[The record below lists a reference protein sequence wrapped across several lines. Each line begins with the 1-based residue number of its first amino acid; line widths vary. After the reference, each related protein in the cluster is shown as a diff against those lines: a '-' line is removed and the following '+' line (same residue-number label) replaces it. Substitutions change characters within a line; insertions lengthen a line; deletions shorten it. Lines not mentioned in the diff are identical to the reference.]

1 MKRVFTPNLLLLSN
15 LGARFLSV
23 AIFTIFTFG
32 AFAYTTSENPTTEN
46 NLNLEEP
53 STPLVFCPHDVYVSC
68 LNYNGN
74 PSSYGQPT
82 VTNAGAHVTITEH
95 PAQHFTNSCGIGYII
110 RTWTIHMPYGVYNCS
125 QRITIT
131 GSGSSFGAYH
141 INWPPDYHVSGCHA
155 DLHPDNIP
163 HPYNRPTWTSAA
175 CAMIGVNYHDEVFYF
190 NSSHY
195 GGSNSGTGCKKILR
209 TWTLIDWCTYNTYTG
224 AGRWSHVQIIKIED
238 DRAPVFT
245 HCPPDFTV
253 GTYDNNCNGAYVNFP
268 RPFATDNCTQNVIIR
283 NNSPYTYNYGS
294 DASGFYPLGM
304 TTVRFI
310 ADDGCQN
317 YDTCF
322 VRVHVRDL
330 KKPTPFCHVGVSTT
344 LMPMNGDGFV
354 QVNPRVFDAGSI
366 DNCTP
371 KHLLQFSLVPN
382 TFTCADLG
390 MQSVRLFVTDQ
401 SGNTDFCNT
410 FIRIEDNMG
419 VCPPDTSGGRISG
432 LVEFING
439 VLMPEVGI
447 YANMDNEDPDAMTSD
462 EGIYALED
470 LVEGYDYEIM
480 ASKNGSLLEGISTLD
495 LIQLRKH
502 ITGEKRL
509 DNPYKIIAADIN
521 MDGQVTIQDYLQ
533 LRMMLLL
540 GINEFPGMKPW
551 RFIDKA
557 YEFENPLNPLA
568 EDFTEVYMIED
579 HDKTDMNINFIGV
592 KLGDL
597 DGSCMPLE
605 DDDKDD
611 FASIYDR
618 AVNTLELK
626 MENKS
631 LVAGSTIKVDLLS
644 DTKIQLH
651 GLQMTLVFDTD
662 LLTFNG
668 IEAGVLS
675 GLSDKNIGLHR
686 LDEGLIT
693 ISWEQVKGVQ
703 VDLDQVMGALNFT
716 VKSYGHLAEALTISS
731 APLKS
736 EAYDSELNLLDIQ
749 LNVFNSDE
757 RFVTGSIDLLQSA
770 PNPFSDEC
778 VISYHMPENRT
789 AELLIHDISGR
800 MVASYKMDAVKGLNT
815 IVLKSVDFPAPGM
828 YTYTLV
834 SDGFRSTKKLLYK

>member
-1 MKRVFTPNLLLLSN
+1 MKRAFTPNLLQLRNYVLRCV
-15 LGARFLSV
+15 GATLFTFLSYG
-23 AIFTIFTFG
+23 AIASGSVNFTDSG
-32 AFAYTTSENPTTEN
+32 LGETTD
-46 NLNLEEP
+46 EP

-68 LNYNGN
+68 LHYNGN

-82 VTNAGAHVTITEH
+82 VSGAGAHVTITEH
-95 PAQHFTNSCGIGYII
+95 PPQHFTNSCGIGYII
-110 RTWTIHMPYGVYNCS
+110 RTWTIHMPYGTFHCS

-131 GSGSSFGAYH
+131 GSGSNFGAYH
-141 INWPPDYHVSGCHA
+141 IQWPHNYTVHGCHA
-155 DLHPDNIP
+155 DLHPDNLP
-163 HPYNRPTWTSAA
+163 HPYSRPTWTASP
-175 CAMIGVNYHDEVFYF
+175 CSMIGVSYKDEVFNF
-190 NSSHY
+190 NYPSY
-195 GGSNSGTGCKKILR
+195 GGSGTGCKKILR
-209 TWTLIDWCTYNTYTG
+209 TWKIIDWCTYNTYTG
-224 AGRWSHVQIIKIED
+224 AGLWTHVQVIKIED
-238 DRAPVFT
+238 NHPPVFT

-268 RPFATDNCTQNVIIR
+268 RPFATDNCTQNVTIR
-283 NNSPYTYNYGS
+283 NNSPFTYNYGS
-294 DASGFYPLGM
+294 DASGFYPLGI

-317 YDTCF
+317 FDTCF

-382 TFTCADLG
+382 SFTCADLG
-390 MQSVRLFVTDQ
+390 TQSVRLFVTDQ
-401 SGNTDFCNT
+401 SGNSDFCNT

-419 VCPPDTSGGRISG
+419 VCPPDTSGGIISG
-432 LVEFING
+432 LVEFMNG

-447 YANMDNEDPDAMTSD
+447 YANMQNPNPDAMTSE
-462 EGIYALED
+462 EGVYALEN
-470 LVEGYDYEIM
+470 LVEGNDYEIM
-480 ASKNGSLLEGISTLD
+480 ASKNGSLLDGVSTLD

-502 ITGEKRL
+502 ITGESRL
-509 DNPYKIIAADIN
+509 TNPYKIIAADIN
-521 MDGQVTIQDYLQ
+521 MDGQITIQDYLQ

-540 GINEFPGMKPW
+540 GIHEFPGMKPW
-551 RFIDKA
+551 RFVDKG

-568 EDFTEVYMIED
+568 ENFTEVYMIEE

-597 DGSCMPLE
+597 DGSCMPME
-605 DDDKDD
+605 DDKDD
-611 FASIYDR
+611 FASIHDR

-631 LVAGSTIKVDLLS
+631 LIAGTNIKVDLLS
-644 DTKIQLH
+644 DSKVQLH

-668 IEAGVLS
+668 IEAGMLS

-693 ISWEQVKGVQ
+693 VSWEQIKGIQ
-703 VDLDQVMGALNFT
+703 VDKDQIMGALNFT

-731 APLKS
+731 APLRA

-749 LNVFNSDE
+749 LSMFNSDAS
-757 RFVTGSIDLLQSA
+757 FSASSIELLQSS
-770 PNPFSDEC
+770 PNPFSNEC
-778 VISYHMPENRT
+778 VISYHMPENRA
-789 AELLIHDISGR
+789 AELMIHDISGR
-800 MVASYKMDAVKGLNT
+800 MVASHRMDAVKGLNT
-815 IVLKSVDFPAPGM
+815 IILKSSDFPAPGM